1 MCRVSD
7 VELSIWGRA
16 PGAPCAGWLRTL
28 RYWALVGCLALV
40 PGCKSEAAPEP
51 VPATK
56 AAPAKAEQFSF
67 KLPPSFFP
75 LELRGEGSETLQVPV
90 GTRVEQQGNTF
101 KLEASPEFALVVEGS
116 APPFEQIK
124 AELASARVVFEGDDV
139 VVVERGSGYAFVAL
153 RELVPE
159 WDESDR
165 RRISCSS
172 AGFERAGS
180 KAGALANA
188 RSFSR
193 PAIEAMVA
201 ACLSLELP
209 KLE

>member
-1 MCRVSD
+1 MARVSD
-7 VELSIWGRA
+7 SEGVSQRTVLQRTVSQ
-16 PGAPCAGWLRTL
+16 RTL
-28 RYWALVGCLALV
+28 RWAFVACLALV
-40 PGCKSEAAPEP
+40 PGCKSEQAAPEP
-51 VPATK
+51 PPAR
-56 AAPAKAEQFSF
+56 AAPPEAEQFSF

-90 GTRVEQQGNTF
+90 GTRVEHQGNTF
-101 KLEASPEFALVVEGS
+101 KLEASPDFALVVENG

-124 AELASARVVFEGDDV
+124 AELATARVVFEGDDV
-139 VVVERGSGYAFVAL
+139 VVIERGSGYAFVAL

-165 RRISCSS
+165 RRLSCSS
-172 AGFERAGS
+172 AGFERGTGS

>member
-1 MCRVSD
+1 MAAVSK
-7 VELSIWGRA
+7 VEWSSRCWGGLLA
-16 PGAPCAGWLRTL
+16 CS
-28 RYWALVGCLALV
+28 ALVL
-40 PGCKSEAAPEP
+40 GCKSEAAPEP
-51 VPATK
+51 VPAVT
-56 AAPAKAEQFSF
+56 APPKAESFSF

-90 GTRVEQQGNTF
+90 GTRLTHEGDSF
-101 KLEASPEFALVVEGS
+101 KLEASPEFAIVVESG

-124 AELASARVVFEGDDV
+124 AELATARVVFEGDDV
-139 VVVERGSGYAFVAL
+139 VVVERGGGYAFVVL

-165 RRISCSS
+165 RRLACSS
-172 AGFERAGS
+172 AGFERGSGS
-180 KAGALANA
+180 KAGTISNA
-188 RSFSR
+188 RAFSR
-193 PAIEAMVA
+193 TAIEAMVA